1 MNRNSETTYQRR
13 LLYTV
18 LVVGLFV
25 GLVLFVW
32 RVADILLL
40 LFVGLLL
47 AILLRTLAR
56 PLTRRTPL
64 PAAASL
70 AAVIFSLVALF
81 GAGGYFLAPQL
92 ANQISGLVQQL
103 PEAVNEVQRT
113 INQYDW
119 AEPVLNRLQS
129 VREGSNFLSRITGT
143 FSTTLNA
150 LTHTIFI
157 LFVGVFLASNP
168 ALYRAGFL
176 KLVPPQRR
184 ERAAEVTDEVVQTLR
199 EWLLGRFVSMAV
211 IGVVATVGLWLIGV
225 PLAPSLGILT
235 GLLEF
240 IPVIGPFFAAVPA
253 ILLAFTNGYGQVL
266 WVIGLFIAIE
276 QLEGN
281 LLVPLVQQRTVSL
294 PPAVTLTSVLIFGVL
309 FGFLGLLVATPLAAV
324 ILVLVRRLYVEDT
337 LGDTPE
343 IEA

>member
-1 MNRNSETTYQRR
+1 MNRDEETTYQRR
-13 LLYTV
+13 LLYTI
-18 LVVGLFV
+18 LVVGLLA
-25 GLVLFVW
+25 GLVLFAW

-40 LFVGLLL
+40 LFIGLLL
-47 AILLRTLAR
+47 AILLRTLAH

-64 PAAASL
+64 PAGASL
-70 AAVIFSLVALF
+70 AAVIVLLVALF

-103 PEAVNEVQRT
+103 PEAVDEVRRAV
-113 INQYDW
+113 NQYAW
-119 AEPVLNRLQS
+119 TEPLLNRLQS
-129 VREGSNFLSRITGT
+129 VREGSNFLARITGT

-150 LTHTIFI
+150 LTHTVFI
-157 LFVGVFLASNP
+157 VFVGVFLASNP

-211 IGVVATVGLWLIGV
+211 IGVVAGVGLWLIGV

-240 IPVIGPFFAAVPA
+240 IPVIGPFIAAVPA
-253 ILLAFTNGYGQVL
+253 ILLAFTNGTGQVF

-324 ILVLVRRLYVEDT
+324 ILVLVRRLYIEDT
-337 LGDTPE
+337 LGDSPE
-343 IEA
+343 LD